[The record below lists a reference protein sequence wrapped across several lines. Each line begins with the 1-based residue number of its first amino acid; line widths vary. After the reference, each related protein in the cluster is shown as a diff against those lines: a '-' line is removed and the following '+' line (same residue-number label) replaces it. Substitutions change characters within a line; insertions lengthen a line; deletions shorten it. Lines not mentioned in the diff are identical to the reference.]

1 MNPPGFKEYVLDQLR
16 DLPEVQCRAM
26 FGGHGLYQGGTFFG
40 ILFRGRL
47 YFKTDDQSIANY
59 EARGMEPFIYEKP
72 DGKTMTM
79 AYHEVPAEVW
89 RTRRLSSNGRV
100 PRFQSPNQR
109 KNHGTGPRSSRVP
122 DPLPNRRGNLTL
134 LRNRLDLLTD
144 RQIS

>member
-47 YFKTDDQSIANY
+47 YFKTDDQSRANY

-79 AYHEVPAEVW
+79 DYHAVPAEVLENTTTLVEW
-89 RTRRLSSNGRV
+89 AGAAISIAKSAKKPRHRTAK
-100 PRFQSPNQR
+100 Q
-109 KNHGTGPRSSRVP
+109 PRSRSVTKSSRKP
-122 DPLPNRRGNLTL
+122 HSSP
-134 LRNRLDLLTD
+134 
-144 RQIS
+144 Q